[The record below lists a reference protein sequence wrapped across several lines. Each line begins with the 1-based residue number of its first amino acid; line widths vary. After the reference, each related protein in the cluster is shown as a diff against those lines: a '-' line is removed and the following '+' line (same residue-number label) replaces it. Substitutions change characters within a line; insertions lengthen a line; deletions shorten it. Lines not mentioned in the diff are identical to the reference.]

1 MEHLATEHIWTKRWN
16 QDIEGTIF
24 DLAKVQTENNWES
37 LKPIKLSDFTSCETR
52 FQEYLDCLLLKS
64 SLLRA
69 EGEFKKSSILI
80 AKTHNEYNKTNDKMS
95 FRLLYELGLDHWCH
109 DDVSSALDCFS
120 LAEKLAKTHEEKLF
134 SLTNLVFCLE
144 FLDLERTKIEKE
156 IKKYHTLVDESVCLH
171 FFQQIKAYQLR
182 KSFYHSGEINEFN
195 PSENIGQAEF
205 FACFVSH
212 LPYIN
217 NDTNYKNLLIE
228 KNYLWQGSYRLR
240 TLNNLFLP
248 SDLKSVRI
256 ADAIDRLYLWVWQW
270 MTGYEEVS
278 LKKIELT
285 LASIVEELDIEL
297 LSKENQLL
305 LRNSLSWLS
314 LACPKLISGM
324 KKSIDVLE
332 SLTSKNYDFL
342 DQEFFLIQKI
352 KMTLYCSKLPKIK
365 LSEPFTRYHED
376 LELLP
381 RLFEVIKP
389 LLDNKSK
396 KKEYELIIDFT
407 TNEVRNI
414 KLEKTETSPLLSR
427 FFFLAF
433 EKGQFKLSDIKKDF
447 GKNGRQAYNLF
458 NRAKK
463 FLPAIS
469 IDLEKNV
476 IKTSF
481 KRDRISLL
489 NTEHAVVLSDK
500 KIKHTHYKTSASESI
515 ISIQAIRLVYPDGF
529 KRKEFEKTFELSKT
543 TATRIINN
551 WIEDNIIEKKGNGKV
566 VVYKWIK

>member
-1 MEHLATEHIWTKRWN
+1 MNNLVTEHIWTKRWN
-16 QDIEGTIF
+16 QDIEGTIL
-24 DLAKVQTENNWES
+24 DLAKVQSNNNWES
-37 LKPIKLSDFTSCETR
+37 LRPVKLSEFSSHDKS

-69 EGEFKKSSILI
+69 EGDFKKSSILI
-80 AKTHNEYNKTNDKMS
+80 ANTHKEYNKASKKMS

-109 DDVSSALDCFS
+109 EDVSSALDCFS
-120 LAEKLAKTHEEKLF
+120 LAEKAARTNEEKLF

-156 IKKYHTLVDESVCLH
+156 IKKYQVTVDKSICLH
-171 FFQQIKAYQLR
+171 FSEQIKAYNLR
-182 KSFYHSGEINEFN
+182 KCFYLNGKIGELN
-195 PSENIGQAEF
+195 PSISVGQAEF
-205 FACFVSH
+205 FACFISH
-212 LPYIN
+212 LPYVE
-217 NDTNYKNLLIE
+217 NDVNYKNLLID

-248 SDLKSVRI
+248 SDLKSIRI

-270 MTGYEEVS
+270 MTGHEEVS

-285 LASIVEELDIEL
+285 LCSIVEELDIEL

-305 LRNSLSWLS
+305 LRNSLSWLT

-332 SLTSKNYDFL
+332 SMTSKKYDFL

-352 KMTLYCSKLPKIK
+352 KMAIYCSKSPKIK
-365 LSEPFTRYHED
+365 LKEPFIRYYENLD
-376 LELLP
+376 QLP
-381 RLFEVIKP
+381 RLLEVIRP
-389 LLDNKSK
+389 LLEIKGK
-396 KKEYELIIDFT
+396 KKGYELIIDFA
-407 TNEVRNI
+407 TNEVRNV
-414 KLEKTETSPLLSR
+414 KLEKTVTSPLLSR
-427 FFFLAF
+427 FFYLAF

-447 GKNGRQAYNLF
+447 GKSPRQAYNLF
-458 NRAKK
+458 SRAKS
-463 FLPAIS
+463 FLPTIS
-469 IDLEKNV
+469 IDLEKKIV
-476 IKTSF
+476 KTSC

-489 NTEHAVVLSDK
+489 NTDHVIALNNK

-515 ISIQAIRLVYPDGF
+515 VSIQAIRLVYPEGF
-529 KRKEFEKTFELSKT
+529 KRKEFENTFELSKT

-551 WIEDNIIEKKGNGKV
+551 WIEDNIIEKNGNGKGV
-566 VVYKWIK
+566 IYKWVK